1 MENEMNTAQI
11 ENVMSCRRR
20 RDVRLV
26 TICAAAVMFVMVHG
40 AEAQDVD
47 DLRQTAWGSVEN
59 HSEELIGLSDALWG
73 YAELALQ
80 ETRSAVELADYLER
94 QGFTVE
100 RGVADMPTAFVASY
114 GSGSPVVGILAE
126 YDALPGLSNRVT
138 TSRVP
143 LNEGEP
149 GQGCGHNLFGAAS
162 VGAAVAVKETL
173 QRYRL
178 DGTIV
183 LFGCPAEETV
193 VGKVYMAKAG
203 IFDRLDVCLDW
214 HPGGTT
220 GVGFSR
226 TRALNNFTVEFF
238 GKTAHGAG
246 DPWNG
251 RSALDAVELMNHAV
265 NMLREHVVPSTRI
278 HYVISD
284 GGGAPNVVPGYAK
297 VWYYVRDLYRD
308 GVESTYARVLKTAE
322 AAALATETTHKV
334 TLTTGVHS
342 YLLNRPL
349 TEMLDRSLRA
359 AGEPQWSEE
368 DHEFARAIQRELG
381 KPEKGMFEGI
391 GEMPAEEQPAGG
403 GSTDVAEVSRI
414 VPTAKLSVASWPIG
428 SSGHAWPVVASAG
441 GSTGHKAMLFAARVL
456 GGAAAELMISPDV
469 IAEAKA
475 EFERKMEGNP
485 YVSPIPLDQKPPIP
499 PR

>member
-1 MENEMNTAQI
+1 MKVTQI
-11 ENVMSCRRR
+11 EKVISRNYRSMQAIVMM
-20 RDVRLV
+20 
-26 TICAAAVMFVMVHG
+26 AAVLLLGSVSHV
-40 AEAQDVD
+40 EAQDVEG
-47 DLRQTAWGSVEN
+47 LRQVAWRSVEN
-59 HSEELIGLSDALWG
+59 QSEELIGLSDALWG
-73 YAELALQ
+73 YAELALL
-80 ETRSAVELADYLER
+80 ETKSAAELADYLEG

-100 RGVADMPTAFVASY
+100 RGVADMPTAFIATY

-126 YDALPGLSNRVT
+126 YDALPGLSYRVE
-138 TSRVP
+138 SSPIP

-149 GQGCGHNLFGAAS
+149 GHGCGHNLFGAAS
-162 VGAAVAVKETL
+162 VGAAVAVKDVL
-173 QRYRL
+173 RRYRL
-178 DGTIV
+178 EGTIV

-203 IFDRLDVCLDW
+203 LFDGLDVCLDW
-214 HPGGTT
+214 HPGSTT
-220 GVGFSR
+220 GVGFARS
-226 TRALNNFTVEFF
+226 RALNNFTVEFY

-251 RSALDAVELMNHAV
+251 RSALDAIELMNHAV
-265 NMLREHVVPSTRI
+265 NMLREHVPTSTRI

-284 GGGAPNVVPGYAK
+284 GGGAPNVVPGYAR
-297 VWYYVRDLYRD
+297 VWYYVRDLYRP
-308 GVESTYARVLKTAE
+308 GVESTYAWVLKTAE

-349 TEMLDRSLRA
+349 TEMLDRSLHA
-359 AGEPQWSEE
+359 AGEPEWSED

-381 KPEKGMFEGI
+381 KPEEGMFEGI
-391 GEMPAEEQPAGG
+391 KEMPAEEQPASG

-428 SSGHAWPVVASAG
+428 SPGHAWPVVACSG
-441 GSTGHKAMLFAARVL
+441 RSTGHKAMLFAARVL

-485 YVSPIPLDQKPPIP
+485 YVSPIPVDQKPPIP

>member
-1 MENEMNTAQI
+1 MQAIAM
-11 ENVMSCRRR
+11 M
-20 RDVRLV
+20 
-26 TICAAAVMFVMVHG
+26 AAVLLLAAVSHV
-40 AEAQDVD
+40 EAQDVN
-47 DLRQTAWGSVEN
+47 DLRQTAWDSVEN
-59 HSEELIGLSDALWG
+59 QSEELIGLSDALWG
-73 YAELALQ
+73 YAELALL
-80 ETRSAVELADYLER
+80 ETKSAAELADYLEG

-126 YDALPGLSNRVT
+126 YDALPGLSYKVE
-138 TSRVP
+138 SSKVP
-143 LNEGEP
+143 LNEGDP
-149 GQGCGHNLFGAAS
+149 GHGCGHNLFGAAS

-203 IFDRLDVCLDW
+203 IFDGLDVCLDW
-214 HPGGTT
+214 HPGSTT
-220 GVGFSR
+220 GVGFARS
-226 TRALNNFTVEFF
+226 RALNNFTVEFF
-238 GKTAHGAG
+238 GQTAHGAG

-251 RSALDAVELMNHAV
+251 RSALDAIELMNHAV

-284 GGGAPNVVPGYAK
+284 GGGAPNVVPGYAR
-297 VWYYVRDLYRD
+297 VWYYVRDLYRP
-308 GVESTYARVLKTAE
+308 GVESTYAWVLKTAE

-349 TEMLDRSLRA
+349 TEMLDRSLHA
-359 AGEPQWSEE
+359 AGEPQWSED
-368 DHEFARAIQRELG
+368 DHEFARAIQRELD
-381 KPEKGMFEGI
+381 KPEEGMFEGI
-391 GEMPAEEQPAGG
+391 KEMPAEEQPAGG
-403 GSTDVAEVSRI
+403 GSTDAAEVSRI
-414 VPTAKLSVASWPIG
+414 VPTAKMRVATWPIG
-428 SSGHAWPVVASAG
+428 SPGHAWPVVACSG
-441 GSTGHKAMLFAARVL
+441 RSTGHKSMLFAARVL

-469 IAEAKA
+469 IAAAKA
-475 EFERKMEGNP
+475 EFERKTEGNP
-485 YVSPIPLDQKPPIP
+485 YGSPIPVYQKPPIP

>member
-1 MENEMNTAQI
+1 MKATQI
-11 ENVMSCRRR
+11 DKVISRNYRSMQAIVMM
-20 RDVRLV
+20 
-26 TICAAAVMFVMVHG
+26 AAVLLLGSVSHV
-40 AEAQDVD
+40 EAQDVEG
-47 DLRQTAWGSVEN
+47 LRQVAWRSVEN
-59 HSEELIGLSDALWG
+59 QSEELIGLSDALWG
-73 YAELALQ
+73 YAELALL
-80 ETRSAVELADYLER
+80 ETKSAAELADYLEG

-100 RGVADMPTAFVASY
+100 RGVADMPTAFVATY

-126 YDALPGLSNRVT
+126 YDALPGLSYRVDSSPT
-138 TSRVP
+138 P
-143 LNEGEP
+143 LIEGDP
-149 GQGCGHNLFGAAS
+149 GHGCGHNLFGAAS
-162 VGAAVAVKETL
+162 VGAAVAVKDVL
-173 QRYRL
+173 RRYRL

-214 HPGGTT
+214 HPGSST

-226 TRALNNFTVEFF
+226 SRALNNFTVEFF

-251 RSALDAVELMNHAV
+251 RSALDAIELMNHAV
-265 NMLREHVVPSTRI
+265 NMLREHVPTSTRI

-284 GGGAPNVVPGYAK
+284 GGGAPNVVPGYAR
-297 VWYYVRDLYRD
+297 VWYYVRDLYRP
-308 GVESTYARVLKTAE
+308 GVESTYAWVLKTAE

-342 YLLNRPL
+342 YMLNRPL
-349 TEMLDRSLRA
+349 TEMLDRSLHA
-359 AGEPQWSEE
+359 AGEPEWSED

-381 KPEKGMFEGI
+381 KPEEGMFEGI
-391 GEMPAEEQPAGG
+391 KEMPAEEQPASG

-428 SSGHAWPVVASAG
+428 SPGHAWPVVACSG
-441 GSTGHKAMLFAARVL
+441 RSTGHKAMLFAARVL

-485 YVSPIPLDQKPPIP
+485 YVSPIPVDQKPPIP